1 MKKLTLVFSLL
12 VSIIVL
18 SCKQNKP
25 QSSSELQWSENQ
37 KDSVVYVNHQNGDG
51 SFSNF
56 YMNYILYRSLFGQ
69 GGYGAVN
76 NYYQSHPAEFS
87 NKSRYSSYKDRSYFT
102 KREKSN
108 INTPVSY
115 SSPSRRTSPTTTT
128 KSKSYSSPS
137 RSYSSQ
143 SRSYS
148 SPSRSY
154 SSPSRSYS
162 SPSRSYSSPSRSY
175 SSPSRSYSS
184 PSRSHR

>member
-1 MKKLTLVFSLL
+1 MKKVTLVFSLL
-12 VSIIVL
+12 LSIVFL

-25 QSSSELQWSENQ
+25 QSTSEVQWSENQ
-37 KDSVVYVNHQNGDG
+37 KDSVVYVNHQNSDG

-56 YMNYILYRSLFGQ
+56 YMNYLLYQNLFRS

-76 NYYQSHPAEFS
+76 NYYQSNPSEFS
-87 NKSRYSSYKDRSYFT
+87 NQSRYSSYKDRSVL
-102 KREKSN
+102 KSEKSN

-115 SSPSRRTSPTTTT
+115 SSPSRSYSAPTEIKT
-128 KSKSYSSPS
+128 KTKSYSYP
-137 RSYSSQ
+137 

-184 PSRSHR
+184 PSRSYSSPSRR